1 MNYICDGINK
11 SDASVWHSHCV
22 QSKQPWKPHK
32 VDKERHLA
40 LLELIYSDIY
50 EMNSVLTEGGERYFM
65 TMIDDTY
72 RYCYT
77 YLLKMK
83 DEALNCFKLYKVEV
97 ENQIEKKIKQF
108 RSEWGVE
115 YFYNEFDL
123 FCVEHG
129 IIHERTTS
137 YSP

>member
-1 MNYICDGINK
+1 
-11 SDASVWHSHCV
+11 
-22 QSKQPWKPHK
+22 
-32 VDKERHLA
+32 LA

-108 RSEWGVE
+108 RSE
-115 YFYNEFDL
+115 
-123 FCVEHG
+123 
-129 IIHERTTS
+129 
-137 YSP
+137 